1 MLHFSRWS
9 IGAIIL
15 FVLAAIVVL
24 IPNFFPEETV
34 EDWPDWMP
42 KSQTVLGLDLQG
54 GSYLLYQLDEE
65 EFVVDRLS
73 ELSNEVRSALNQEPR
88 IGYVGLSSGEQI
100 AQTQNVQVRIRDE
113 FLGQLDDVR
122 DRLEELRN
130 PLNDALIGGPSTEE
144 FDLEISDDGLVRFT
158 YSDAGLTARKRTL
171 IQQSIEVIGNRIN
184 ELGTTEPSI
193 QRQGDDRILV
203 EVPGLDDPQ
212 RLKDLV
218 GQTAQMTFH
227 MVQGGPTTQEQAEAN
242 REPGQIVLP
251 DAANPGFYYIL
262 GEVRVRGED
271 LVNAQT
277 QIDTLRGNEPV
288 VALRFNSTG
297 ARAFGEIT
305 TEFVGRQFAIVLD
318 DEIISAPV
326 INEPI
331 RDGNGQISG
340 DFTVEEA
347 NDLAIL
353 LRAGALP
360 VDLNIVEERTIGP
373 GLGEDSLRAG
383 ELAAA
388 VATVGVV
395 AFMVLVYGFLGV
407 LANLAVILNVA
418 VIFSVMTLIGATL
431 TLPGIAGVVL
441 IVGTAVDAN
450 VLIYERIRE
459 EFRGGRTAIQAI
471 DVGFRRALGT
481 ILDANIT
488 TLIAAIVLFYFGSG
502 PIRGFAVTLGIGIVT
517 TLFTSFLVTRLMV
530 ATWVRRRRPTALA
543 I

>member
-9 IGAIIL
+9 IGAIVL
-15 FVLAAIVVL
+15 FVLAAFVVL
-24 IPNFFPEETV
+24 IPNFFSEETV
-34 EDWPDWMP
+34 ETWPDWMP
-42 KSQTVLGLDLQG
+42 KSRIVLGLDLQG

-65 EFVVDRLS
+65 EFVVDRLT
-73 ELSNEVRSALNQEPR
+73 ELSNEVRGELNQDPR
-88 IGYVGLSSGEQI
+88 IGYVGLSSGDQI
-100 AQTQNVQVRIRDE
+100 AQNQFVQVRIREE
-113 FLGQLDDVR
+113 FLDQLDVVR
-122 DRLEELRN
+122 ERLEPLRN
-130 PLNDALIGGPSTEE
+130 PLNNSLLGGPSTEE
-144 FDLEISDDGLVRFT
+144 FDLSISDDGLVRFS
-158 YSDAGLTARKRTL
+158 YSSDGLTTRKRTL

-193 QRQGDDRILV
+193 QRQGDERILV

-212 RLKDLV
+212 RLKDLI
-218 GQTAQMTFH
+218 GQTAEMTFH
-227 MVQGGPTTQEQAEAN
+227 MVLGGPTTLEQAEAA

-251 DAANPGFYYIL
+251 DAASPGFYYIL
-262 GEVRVRGED
+262 GEVRVRGSD

-277 QIDTLRGNEPV
+277 GIDTQRGNQPV
-288 VALRFNSTG
+288 VSLRFNTTG

-340 DFTVEEA
+340 NFTVETA

-360 VDLNIVEERTIGP
+360 VDLNIIEERTIGP

-383 ELAAA
+383 EIAA
-388 VATVGVV
+388 VVATIGVI
-395 AFMVLVYGFLGV
+395 AFMLGVYGFLGI
-407 LANLAVILNVA
+407 LANIAVILNITI
-418 VIFSVMTLIGATL
+418 IFSVMTLIGATL

-450 VLIYERIRE
+450 VLIFERIRE
-459 EFRGGRTAIQAI
+459 EFRAGRTAIQSI
-471 DVGFRRALGT
+471 DVGFKRALGT

-488 TLIAAIVLFYFGSG
+488 TLIAAVVLFYFGSG
-502 PIRGFAVTLGIGIVT
+502 PIRGFSVTLGIGIIT
-517 TLFTSFLVTRLMV
+517 TLFTAFLVTRLMI
-530 ATWVRRRRPTALA
+530 ATWVRQRRPTALA